1 MVSAAMCAVKCFLD
15 STVVPFLGSQ
25 GHKKAKK
32 KDKAKGEKQDT
43 WAILR
48 WEGMVLS

>member
-1 MVSAAMCAVKCFLD
+1 MCLVKAFLD
-15 STVVPFLGSQ
+15 STVVPYLGAQ

-32 KDKAKGEKQDT
+32 KKDKGKGEKQDT

-48 WEGMVLS
+48 CAQGRRYQH